1 MKSPENMN
9 EPEELGI
16 PTEPARSAIVM
27 LLARFRIYLTSIAM
41 LVVAVMMA
49 VAIYRLTSEVRYDEV
64 VTALKDTSWRA
75 IGLAVLFTA
84 LSFAA
89 LIYYDMNALDYI
101 GRRLPAVP
109 VAVTAF
115 SAYAIGN
122 TAGFGALSG
131 GAIRFRAYS
140 RLGLSPED
148 IARVI
153 AFVTFAFGL
162 GLLAVS
168 AMAALVTAP
177 RLAAITGM
185 EPDWLR
191 AGAVVVLAAL
201 ALLLFVG
208 RNGRRVE
215 IAGIRLRLPDTL
227 TSSRQFL
234 ITAFDLAVS
243 ATTLYVL
250 LPETNIGWPS
260 FFAIYAAAIGLG
272 VLSHV
277 PAGLGVF
284 EAVILGAL
292 GGSVSVDA
300 LLGSIVLYRMIYHVL
315 PLTIAIVS
323 IVFSEARALARH
335 PMAGEIATVATRI
348 SPPLLS
354 AFALMLGTMLIFSS
368 VTPTPDGDLDIVSQF
383 LPLPI
388 VEGAH
393 FLSSLLG
400 LALVIASRGLAQ
412 RLDGAWW
419 VALVSASLAFAFSFM
434 RALALGEATFLGLFV
449 VALAANGRRFR
460 RPASLF
466 NQVLSLPWIMA
477 MLVILAGAATILFLV
492 YRDVDYS
499 HQLWWQFEF
508 FGEAPRGLR
517 ALLGV
522 TILSLAVAIFSLLRP
537 AFHHPEP
544 LDAADLEK
552 AIAILDQSDN
562 ADANLVR
569 MGDKRVMFS
578 DSGKSFIMFAI
589 QGRSWI
595 ALGDPVGD
603 PSERAEM
610 IWRFVER
617 SRGAGGRAVF
627 YQVSPALLS
636 FCADAGLRAFKL
648 GEMAIVDLVH
658 FDLKGGRLAGLRQA
672 LNKGRR
678 DGMEFEIIE
687 TEEVMRVM
695 PDLRR
700 VSDGWLAHHNTR
712 EKGFSLGVFEE
723 GYVAS
728 LPVAVLRKE
737 GQIVA
742 FATIFRTAT
751 LKEGSVD
758 LMRFSPDA
766 PRGAMDF
773 LFVSLLEYL
782 KNAGYSTFNLGMAPL
797 SGMSKREV
805 APVWDR
811 IGGTLFEHGE
821 RFYNF
826 KGLRA
831 FKSKFHPHWQPRY
844 MAVSGG
850 TGVVLAL
857 MDVTLLISG
866 GVRGVVGK

>member
-1 MKSPENMN
+1 MTAHESSSTDAPHSNR
-9 EPEELGI
+9 LI
-16 PTEPARSAIVM
+16 AF
-27 LLARFRIYLTSIAM
+27 LARFRFYLTWLAM
-41 LVVAVMMA
+41 LLVFAMMA
-49 VAIYRLTSEVRYDEV
+49 VAVYKLTHEVRYDEV
-64 VTALKDTSWRA
+64 VDALAKTSWRA

-84 LSFAA
+84 LSFVA
-89 LIYYDMNALDYI
+89 LIYYDLNALDYI
-101 GRRLPAVP
+101 GRKLPVGP
-109 VAVTAF
+109 VAATAF

-168 AMAALVTAP
+168 SIAALVTAP
-177 RLAAITGM
+177 RLASIVGFDAYY
-185 EPDWLR
+185 LR
-191 AGAVVVLAAL
+191 LGAVAVLIVLGA
-201 ALLLFVG
+201 LLFVG
-208 RNGRRVE
+208 RNGRHVQIMR
-215 IAGIRLRLPDTL
+215 IRLRLPDTL

-234 ITAFDLAVS
+234 ITAADLAVS
-243 ATTLYVL
+243 ASVLYVL
-250 LPETNIGWPS
+250 LPQTNIGWPS
-260 FFAIYAAAIGLG
+260 FFAIYATAVGLG

-284 EAVILGAL
+284 EAVIIGAL
-292 GGSVSVDA
+292 GNAISLDI
-300 LLGSIVLYRMIYHVL
+300 LLGSLMLYRMIYHVL
-315 PLTIAIVS
+315 PLTIAIVMV
-323 IVFSEARALARH
+323 IVSEARALAKH
-335 PMAGEIATVATRI
+335 PVASDIGNVAIRL

-354 AFALMLGTMLIFSS
+354 AFALLLGTMLIFSS
-368 VTPTPDGDLDIVSQF
+368 VTPTPDTDLDILSGF
-383 LPLPI
+383 IPLSV
-388 VEGAH
+388 VESAH

-400 LALVIASRGLAQ
+400 LGLVIASRGLAQ

-419 VALVSASLAFAFSFM
+419 VALLCGVFGFLFSFL
-434 RALALGEATFLGLFV
+434 RAVALGEAAFLGFFV
-449 VALAANGRRFR
+449 VAMLLNRKRFQ

-466 NQVLSLPWIMA
+466 SQVLSTPWIMA
-477 MLVILAGAATILFLV
+477 IGIILAGATTILLFV

-522 TILSLAVAIFSLLRP
+522 SILSGAVAIFSLLRP
-537 AFHHPEP
+537 AFNRPDDVTAE
-544 LDAADLEK
+544 DIARAS
-552 AIAILDQSDN
+552 AIVDGQDN

-569 MGDKRVMFS
+569 MGDKHVMFS
-578 DSGKSFIMFAI
+578 DSGRSFIMYGI

-603 PSERAEM
+603 REETAEM

-617 SRGAGGRAVF
+617 ARDAGGRAVL

-636 FCADAGLRAFKL
+636 YCADAGLRAFKL
-648 GEMAIVDLVH
+648 GEMALVNLAT

-672 LNKGRR
+672 LNKGKR
-678 DGMEFEIIE
+678 DGMEFSIVEREKVPAI
-687 TEEVMRVM
+687 M
-695 PDLRR
+695 PELKA
-700 VSDGWLAHHNTR
+700 VSESWLAHHQTR
-712 EKGFSLGVFEE
+712 EKGFSLGAFDED
-723 GYVAS
+723 YVAAM
-728 LPVAVLRKE
+728 PVAIIRMGE
-737 GQIVA
+737 RIVA
-742 FATIFRTAT
+742 FATLFLTDTKVEA
-751 LKEGSVD
+751 SVD
-758 LMRFSPDA
+758 LMRFAPEA

-773 LFVSLLEYL
+773 LFVSLIEHLKTAEYQW
-782 KNAGYSTFNLGMAPL
+782 FNLGMAPL

-811 IGGTLFEHGE
+811 IGSTLFEHGE

-831 FKSKFHPHWQPRY
+831 FKSKFHPKWEPRY
-844 MAVSGG
+844 FAVAGG
-850 TGVVLAL
+850 TGAVLAL

>member
-1 MKSPENMN
+1 MTSS
-9 EPEELGI
+9 
-16 PTEPARSAIVM
+16 THQPAGLAARHPAIQYM
-27 LLARFRIYLTSIAM
+27 ARFRIYLTSIAM
-41 LVVAVMMA
+41 LVVFAMMA
-49 VAIYRLTSEVRYDEV
+49 FAVYKLTEEVRYDDV
-64 VTALKDTSWRA
+64 VQALTATSWTA
-75 IGLAVLFTA
+75 IGLAVVFTA
-84 LSFAA
+84 LSFAS
-89 LIYYDMNALDYI
+89 LIYYDLNALDYI
-101 GRRLPAVP
+101 GRKLPLAP
-109 VAVTAF
+109 VMATAF

-148 IARVI
+148 IGRVI

-168 AMAALVTAP
+168 AIASLITAP
-177 RLAAITGM
+177 RLAAIIGID
-185 EPDWLR
+185 PILLR
-191 AGAVVVLAAL
+191 AGAVVVLLLL
-201 ALLLFVG
+201 ASLLFVG
-208 RNGRRVE
+208 RNGRTIKLMRIQVK
-215 IAGIRLRLPDTL
+215 LPDTL

-234 ITAFDLAVS
+234 ITAFDVAVS
-243 ATTLYVL
+243 ASVLYVL
-250 LPETNIGWPS
+250 LPETHIGWLS
-260 FFAIYAAAIGLG
+260 FFTIFAAAIGLG
-272 VLSHV
+272 VVSHV

-284 EAVILGAL
+284 EAVMIGAL
-292 GGSVSVDA
+292 GNTISMDA
-300 LLGSIVLYRMIYHVL
+300 LLGSLVLYRVIYYVL
-315 PLTIAIVS
+315 PLTIAIVM
-323 IVFSEARALARH
+323 VAASEARALSRH
-335 PMAGEIATVATRI
+335 PLAGDIGNVAVRL

-368 VTPTPDGDLDIVSQF
+368 VTPTPDTNLNLLASL
-383 LPLPI
+383 LPLPV

-419 VALVSASLAFAFSFM
+419 VAVGAAMLAFVLAFL
-434 RALALGEATFLGLFV
+434 RAVALGEASLLAVFI
-449 VALAANGRRFR
+449 VAMIMNGGRFR

-466 NQVLSLPWIMA
+466 AQVLNLPWVMAIM
-477 MLVILAGAATILFLV
+477 VILAGATTILLFV

-508 FGEAPRGLR
+508 SGEAPRGLR

-522 TILSLAVAIFSLLRP
+522 SIFSIAVAAFSLLRP
-537 AFHHPEP
+537 AFRHPVP
-544 LDAADLEK
+544 LTPEELQK
-552 AIAILDQSDN
+552 AIAIVADQDN

-578 DSGKSFIMFAI
+578 DSGRSFIMYGI

-603 PSERAEM
+603 SEETAEM
-610 IWRFVER
+610 VWRFVER
-617 SRGAGGRAVF
+617 ARGAGGRAVF

-636 FCADAGLRAFKL
+636 YCADAGLRAFKL
-648 GEMAIVDLVH
+648 GEMALVDLTR
-658 FDLKGGRLAGLRQA
+658 FELTGSRLAGLRQA

-678 DGMEFEIIE
+678 EGMEFSILQPDAVIQA
-687 TEEVMRVM
+687 M
-695 PDLRR
+695 PELKAI
-700 VSDGWLAHHNTR
+700 SDGWLAHHETR
-712 EKGFSLGVFEE
+712 EKSFSLGAFEE
-723 GYVAS
+723 TYVAGQ
-728 LPVAVLRKE
+728 PVAVLHKE
-737 GQIVA
+737 GRMMA
-742 FATIFRTAT
+742 FATIFLTNTNA
-751 LKEGSVD
+751 EASVD
-758 LMRFSPDA
+758 LMRFAPDA

-773 LFVSLLEYL
+773 LFVSLLEQL
-782 KNAGYSTFNLGMAPL
+782 KNEGYRTFNLGMAPL
-797 SGMSKREV
+797 SGMSRREV

-831 FKSKFHPHWQPRY
+831 FKSKFHPQWQPRY

-850 TGVVLAL
+850 TGGVLAL
-857 MDVTLLISG
+857 MDVTLLIGG

>member
-1 MKSPENMN
+1 M
-9 EPEELGI
+9 
-16 PTEPARSAIVM
+16 V
-27 LLARFRIYLTSIAM
+27 LLARFRTYLTSLAM
-41 LVVAVMMA
+41 LLVAVMMA
-49 VAIYRLTSEVRYDEV
+49 VAVYRLTSEVRYDDV
-64 VTALKDTSWRA
+64 VNALKDTSWQA
-75 IGLAVLFTA
+75 IGLAIFFTA
-84 LSFAA
+84 LSFAS
-89 LIYYDMNALDYI
+89 LIYYDLNALDYI
-101 GRRLPAVP
+101 GRRLPVAP

-168 AMAALVTAP
+168 AIAALMTAP
-177 RLAAITGM
+177 RLATITGM
-185 EPDWLR
+185 DPEWLR
-191 AGAVVVLAAL
+191 AGATAVLIAL
-201 ALLLFVG
+201 ALLLFLG

-215 IAGIRLRLPDTL
+215 IVGIRLRLPDTL

-234 ITAFDLAVS
+234 ITAFDIAVS
-243 ATTLYVL
+243 ATVLYVL
-250 LPETNIGWPS
+250 LPPTNVGWPS

-292 GGSVSVDA
+292 GGQVSVDQ
-300 LLGSIVLYRMIYHVL
+300 LLGSVVLYRMIYHVL
-315 PLTIAIVS
+315 PLTIAIIS
-323 IVFSEARALARH
+323 IVFSEARAMAKHPLARE
-335 PMAGEIATVATRI
+335 MATVAGRV

-354 AFALMLGTMLIFSS
+354 AFALILGTMLILSS
-368 VTPTPDGDLDIVSQF
+368 VTPTPDGDLDIISKF
-383 LPLPI
+383 LPLPVI
-388 VEGAH
+388 EAAH
-393 FLSSLLG
+393 FFSSLLG
-400 LALVIASRGLAQ
+400 MALVISSRGLAQ

-419 VALVSASLAFAFSFM
+419 VALVSASCAFVFSFM

-449 VALAANGRRFR
+449 IALAANGRRFR
-460 RPASLF
+460 RPASLL

-477 MLVILAGAATILFLV
+477 ILVILAGAATILFLV

-499 HQLWWQFEF
+499 QDLWWQFEF
-508 FGEAPRGLR
+508 FNEAPRSLR
-517 ALLGV
+517 ALLGITLFSIAAV
-522 TILSLAVAIFSLLRP
+522 TFSLLRP

-544 LDAADLEK
+544 LAQEDLDK
-552 AIAILDQSDN
+552 AVAILNASDN

-578 DSGKSFIMFAI
+578 DSGRSFMMFAI

-595 ALGDPVGD
+595 ALGDPIGD

-610 IWRFVER
+610 IWRFVEN
-617 SRGAGGRAVF
+617 SRGAGGRAVL

-678 DGMEFEIIE
+678 DGLDFEIIE
-687 TEEVMRVM
+687 QADVAAALPE
-695 PDLRR
+695 LKR
-700 VSDGWLAHHNTR
+700 VSDSWLAHHNTR

-723 GYVAS
+723 SYVSS

-737 GQIVA
+737 GEIVA
-742 FATIFRTAT
+742 FATIFKTDT

-758 LMRFSPDA
+758 LMRFAPDA

>member
-1 MKSPENMN
+1 M
-9 EPEELGI
+9 
-16 PTEPARSAIVM
+16 IVQDNSSTDTQSGNRVVAF
-27 LLARFRIYLTSIAM
+27 LARFRFYLTWLAM
-41 LVVAVMMA
+41 LIVFGMMA
-49 VAIYRLTSEVRYDEV
+49 VAVYKLTNEVRYDEV
-64 VTALKDTSWRA
+64 VDALADTSWTA
-75 IGLAVLFTA
+75 IALAALFTA
-84 LSFAA
+84 LSFLS

-101 GRRLPAVP
+101 GKKLPFLP

-140 RLGLSPED
+140 RLGLTPED

-168 AMAALVTAP
+168 SLTALVTAP
-177 RLAAITGM
+177 RLATIMGLDATY
-185 EPDWLR
+185 LR
-191 AGAVVVLAAL
+191 IGAVAMLLLLAAL
-201 ALLLFVG
+201 LYAG
-208 RNGRRVE
+208 RNGRRVQ
-215 IAGIRLRLPDTL
+215 ILRIRLRLPDTL

-243 ATTLYVL
+243 ASVLYVL

-260 FFAIYAAAIGLG
+260 FFAIYATAVGLG

-284 EAVILGAL
+284 EAVIIGAL
-292 GGSVSVDA
+292 GNSISLDQ
-300 LLGSIVLYRMIYHVL
+300 LLGSLVLYRMVYHVL
-315 PLTIAIVS
+315 PLTIAIVM
-323 IVFSEARALARH
+323 IVFSEGRALTKH
-335 PMAGEIATVATRI
+335 PLAGDIGNVAIRL

-368 VTPTPDGDLDIVSQF
+368 VTPTPDTDLNILAGVI
-383 LPLPI
+383 PLPV

-393 FLSSLLG
+393 FFSSLLG
-400 LALVIASRGLAQ
+400 LGLVIASRGLAQ

-419 VALVSASLAFAFSFM
+419 VALACAVLGFFFSFL
-434 RALALGEATFLGLFV
+434 RAVALGEATFLAIFI
-449 VALAANGRRFR
+449 VAMLINAKRFQ

-466 NQVLSLPWIMA
+466 AQVLSLPWIMA
-477 MLVILAGAATILFLV
+477 IAVILAGAATILLFV

-499 HQLWWQFEF
+499 HQLWWEFEF

-522 TILSLAVAIFSLLRP
+522 SILSGAVAVFSLLRP
-537 AFHHPEP
+537 AFHRPADVTPDEVAK
-544 LDAADLEK
+544 AA
-552 AIAILDQSDN
+552 AIVDGQDN

-569 MGDKRVMFS
+569 MGDKHVMFS
-578 DSGKSFIMFAI
+578 DSGRSFIMYGI

-603 PSERAEM
+603 SDETAEM

-617 SRGAGGRAVF
+617 ARDAGGRAVL
-627 YQVSPALLS
+627 YQISPALLS

-648 GEMAIVDLVH
+648 GEMALVNLSS

-678 DGMEFEIIE
+678 DGMEFAIVDTADVPAI
-687 TEEVMRVM
+687 M
-695 PDLRR
+695 PELKE
-700 VSDGWLAHHNTR
+700 VSDSWLSHHQTR
-712 EKGFSLGVFEE
+712 EKGFSLGSFDES
-723 GYVAS
+723 YVAAM
-728 LPVAVLRKE
+728 PVAIIRMNGK
-737 GQIVA
+737 IVA
-742 FATIFRTAT
+742 FATLFLTQT
-751 LKEGSVD
+751 KVEGSVD
-758 LMRFSPDA
+758 LMRFAPEA

-773 LFVSLLEYL
+773 LFVSLIEDL
-782 KNAGYSTFNLGMAPL
+782 KNAGYQWFNLGMAPL
-797 SGMSKREV
+797 SGMSKRDV

-811 IGGTLFEHGE
+811 IGSTLFEHGE

-831 FKSKFHPHWQPRY
+831 FKSKFHPRWEPRY
-844 MAVSGG
+844 FAVAGG
-850 TGVVLAL
+850 TGAVLAL

>member
-1 MKSPENMN
+1 M
-9 EPEELGI
+9 
-16 PTEPARSAIVM
+16 IVQDNSSTDTPSSNR
-27 LLARFRIYLTSIAM
+27 LIAFLARFRFYLTWLVM
-41 LVVAVMMA
+41 LVVFGMMA
-49 VAIYRLTSEVRYDEV
+49 IAVYKLTNEVRYDEV
-64 VTALKDTSWRA
+64 VDALADTSWSA
-75 IGLAVLFTA
+75 IALAALFTV
-84 LSFAA
+84 LSFLS

-101 GRRLPAVP
+101 GKKLPFLP

-140 RLGLSPED
+140 RLGLTPED

-168 AMAALVTAP
+168 SLTALVTAP
-177 RLAAITGM
+177 RLASIMGLDASY
-185 EPDWLR
+185 LR
-191 AGAVVVLAAL
+191 IGAVVMLLLLAAL
-201 ALLLFVG
+201 LYIG
-208 RNGRRVE
+208 RNGRRVQ
-215 IAGIRLRLPDTL
+215 IMRIRLRLPDTL

-234 ITAFDLAVS
+234 ITAFDLAAS
-243 ATTLYVL
+243 ASVLYVL
-250 LPETNIGWPS
+250 LPQTNIGWPS
-260 FFAIYAAAIGLG
+260 FFAIYATAVGLG

-284 EAVILGAL
+284 EAVIIGAL
-292 GGSVSVDA
+292 GNSISLDQ
-300 LLGSIVLYRMIYHVL
+300 LLGSLVLYRMVYHVF
-315 PLTIAIVS
+315 PLTIAIVM
-323 IVFSEARALARH
+323 IVFSEARALSKH
-335 PMAGEIATVATRI
+335 PLAGDIGNVAIRL

-354 AFALMLGTMLIFSS
+354 AFALLLGTMLIFSS
-368 VTPTPDGDLDIVSQF
+368 VTPTPDTDLDILSGIV
-383 LPLPI
+383 PLTV

-400 LALVIASRGLAQ
+400 LGLVIASRGLAQ

-419 VALVSASLAFAFSFM
+419 VALACAVLGFLFSFL
-434 RALALGEATFLGLFV
+434 RAVALVEATFLAIFI
-449 VALAANGRRFR
+449 AAMLINARRFQ

-466 NQVLSLPWIMA
+466 SQVLSLPWIMA
-477 MLVILAGAATILFLV
+477 IAVILAGAATILLFV

-499 HQLWWQFEF
+499 HQLWWEFEF

-522 TILSLAVAIFSLLRP
+522 SILSGAVAVYSLLRP
-537 AFHHPEP
+537 AFNRPDDVTP
-544 LDAADLEK
+544 DDVAKAA
-552 AIAILDQSDN
+552 AIVDGQDN

-569 MGDKRVMFS
+569 MGDKHVMFS
-578 DSGKSFIMFAI
+578 DSGRSFIMYGI

-603 PSERAEM
+603 REETAEM

-617 SRGAGGRAVF
+617 ARDAGGRAVL
-627 YQVSPALLS
+627 YQISPALLS

-648 GEMAIVDLVH
+648 GEMALVNLTG

-678 DGMEFEIIE
+678 DGMEFAIVE
-687 TEEVMRVM
+687 TADVPAIM
-695 PDLRR
+695 PELKA
-700 VSDGWLAHHNTR
+700 VSDSWLAHHQTR
-712 EKGFSLGVFEE
+712 EKGFSLGAFDES
-723 GYVAS
+723 YVAAM
-728 LPVAVLRKE
+728 PVAIIRMNGK
-737 GQIVA
+737 IVA
-742 FATIFRTAT
+742 FATLFLTET
-751 LKEGSVD
+751 KVEGSVD
-758 LMRFSPDA
+758 LMRFAPEA

-773 LFVSLLEYL
+773 LFVSLIEDL
-782 KNAGYSTFNLGMAPL
+782 KNAGYQWFNLGMAPL

-811 IGGTLFEHGE
+811 IGSTLFEHGE

-831 FKSKFHPHWQPRY
+831 FKSKFHPRWEPRY
-844 MAVSGG
+844 FAVAGG
-850 TGVVLAL
+850 TGAVLAL

>member
-1 MKSPENMN
+1 M
-9 EPEELGI
+9 
-16 PTEPARSAIVM
+16 IVQDNSSTDTQSGNRVVAF
-27 LLARFRIYLTSIAM
+27 LARFRFYLTWLAM
-41 LVVAVMMA
+41 LIVFGMMA
-49 VAIYRLTSEVRYDEV
+49 VAVYKLTNEVRYDEV
-64 VTALKDTSWRA
+64 VDALADTSWTA
-75 IGLAVLFTA
+75 IALAALFTA
-84 LSFAA
+84 LSFLS

-101 GRRLPAVP
+101 GKKLPFLP

-140 RLGLSPED
+140 RLGLTPED

-168 AMAALVTAP
+168 SLTALVTAP
-177 RLAAITGM
+177 RLATIMGLDATY
-185 EPDWLR
+185 LR
-191 AGAVVVLAAL
+191 IGAVAMLLLLAAL
-201 ALLLFVG
+201 LYAG
-208 RNGRRVE
+208 RNGRRVQ
-215 IAGIRLRLPDTL
+215 ILRIRLRLPDTL

-243 ATTLYVL
+243 ASVLYVL

-260 FFAIYAAAIGLG
+260 FFAIYATAVGLG

-284 EAVILGAL
+284 EAVIIGAL
-292 GGSVSVDA
+292 GNSISLDQ
-300 LLGSIVLYRMIYHVL
+300 LLGSLVLYRMVYHVL
-315 PLTIAIVS
+315 PLTIAIVM
-323 IVFSEARALARH
+323 IVFSEGRALTKH
-335 PMAGEIATVATRI
+335 PLAGDIGNVAIRL

-368 VTPTPDGDLDIVSQF
+368 VTPTPDTDLNILAGVI
-383 LPLPI
+383 PLPV

-393 FLSSLLG
+393 FFSSLLG
-400 LALVIASRGLAQ
+400 LGLVIASRGLAQ

-419 VALVSASLAFAFSFM
+419 VALACAVLGFFFSFL
-434 RALALGEATFLGLFV
+434 RAVALGEATFLAIFI
-449 VALAANGRRFR
+449 VAMLINAKRFQ

-466 NQVLSLPWIMA
+466 AQVLSLPWIMA
-477 MLVILAGAATILFLV
+477 IAVILAGAATILLFV

-499 HQLWWQFEF
+499 HQLWWEFEF

-522 TILSLAVAIFSLLRP
+522 SILSGAVAVFSLLRP
-537 AFHHPEP
+537 AFHRPADVTPDEVAK
-544 LDAADLEK
+544 AA
-552 AIAILDQSDN
+552 AIVDGQDN

-569 MGDKRVMFS
+569 MGDKHVMFS
-578 DSGKSFIMFAI
+578 DSGRSFIMYGI

-603 PSERAEM
+603 SDETAEM

-617 SRGAGGRAVF
+617 ARDAGGRAVL
-627 YQVSPALLS
+627 YQISPALLS

-648 GEMAIVDLVH
+648 GEMALVNLSS

-678 DGMEFEIIE
+678 DGMEFAIVDTADVPAIMPELK
-687 TEEVMRVM
+687 EV
-695 PDLRR
+695 
-700 VSDGWLAHHNTR
+700 SESWLSHHQTR
-712 EKGFSLGVFEE
+712 EKGFSLGAFDES
-723 GYVAS
+723 YVAAM
-728 LPVAVLRKE
+728 PVAIIRMNGK
-737 GQIVA
+737 IVA
-742 FATIFRTAT
+742 FATLFLTQT
-751 LKEGSVD
+751 KVEGSVD
-758 LMRFSPDA
+758 LMRFAPEA

-773 LFVSLLEYL
+773 LFVSLIEDL
-782 KNAGYSTFNLGMAPL
+782 KNAGYQWFNLGMAPL
-797 SGMSKREV
+797 SGMSKRDV

-811 IGGTLFEHGE
+811 IGSTLFEHGE

-831 FKSKFHPHWQPRY
+831 FKSKFHPRWEPRY
-844 MAVSGG
+844 FAVAGG
-850 TGVVLAL
+850 TGAVLAL

>member
-1 MKSPENMN
+1 MTAHESSSPDTPHSN
-9 EPEELGI
+9 
-16 PTEPARSAIVM
+16 RM
-27 LLARFRIYLTSIAM
+27 LAFFARFRFYITWLAM
-41 LVVAVMMA
+41 LVVFAMMA
-49 VAIYRLTSEVRYDEV
+49 VAVYKLTNEVRYDEV
-64 VTALKDTSWRA
+64 VDALADTSWLA

-84 LSFAA
+84 LSFLA
-89 LIYYDMNALDYI
+89 LIYYDLNALEYI
-101 GRRLPAVP
+101 GRKLPFGP
-109 VAVTAF
+109 VAATAF

-140 RLGLSPED
+140 RLGLSPDD

-168 AMAALVTAP
+168 SIAALITAP
-177 RLAAITGM
+177 RLASIVGLDALY
-185 EPDWLR
+185 LR
-191 AGAVVVLAAL
+191 AGAVAVLIIL
-201 ALLLFVG
+201 GGLLYVG

-215 IAGIRLRLPDTL
+215 IMRIRLRLPDTL

-234 ITAFDLAVS
+234 ITAADLAVS
-243 ATTLYVL
+243 ASALYVL
-250 LPETNIGWPS
+250 LPDTNIGWPS
-260 FFAIYAAAIGLG
+260 FFAIYATAVGLG

-284 EAVILGAL
+284 EAVIIGAL
-292 GGSVSVDA
+292 GNTISLDA
-300 LLGSIVLYRMIYHVL
+300 LLGSLVLYRMVYHVL
-315 PLTIAIVS
+315 PLTIAIVMI
-323 IVFSEARALARH
+323 IVSEARALAKH
-335 PMAGEIATVATRI
+335 PVASDIGNVAIRL

-354 AFALMLGTMLIFSS
+354 AFALLLGTMLIFSS
-368 VTPTPDGDLDIVSQF
+368 VTPTPDTDLDILSGF
-383 LPLPI
+383 IPLPV
-388 VEGAH
+388 VESAH

-400 LALVIASRGLAQ
+400 LGLVIASRGLAQ

-419 VALVSASLAFAFSFM
+419 VALACGVLGFLFSFL
-434 RALALGEATFLGLFV
+434 RAVALGEASFLGFFV
-449 VALAANGRRFR
+449 VAMLLNRNRFQ

-466 NQVLSLPWIMA
+466 SQVLSTPWIMA
-477 MLVILAGAATILFLV
+477 IGIILAGATTILLFV

-522 TILSLAVAIFSLLRP
+522 SILSGAIAIFSLLRP
-537 AFHHPEP
+537 AFNRPE
-544 LDAADLEK
+544 DVTAEEIIK
-552 AIAILDQSDN
+552 ASAIVDGQDN

-569 MGDKRVMFS
+569 MGDKHVMFS
-578 DSGKSFIMFAI
+578 DSGKSFIMYGI

-603 PSERAEM
+603 SEETAEM

-617 SRGAGGRAVF
+617 ARDAGGRAVL

-648 GEMAIVDLVH
+648 GEMAMVNLST

-672 LNKGRR
+672 LNKGKR
-678 DGMEFEIIE
+678 DGMEFAIVEKADVPAI
-687 TEEVMRVM
+687 M
-695 PDLRR
+695 PELKA
-700 VSDGWLAHHNTR
+700 VSDAWLSHHETR
-712 EKGFSLGVFEE
+712 EKGFSLGAFDEA
-723 GYVAS
+723 YVS
-728 LPVAVLRKE
+728 SMPVAIIRMGE
-737 GQIVA
+737 RIVA
-742 FATIFRTAT
+742 FATLFLTET
-751 LKEGSVD
+751 KVEGSVD
-758 LMRFSPDA
+758 LMRFAPEA

-773 LFVSLLEYL
+773 LFVSLIEHLKIAEYQW
-782 KNAGYSTFNLGMAPL
+782 FNLGMAPL

-811 IGGTLFEHGE
+811 IGSTLFEHGE

-831 FKSKFHPHWQPRY
+831 FKSKFHPRWEPRY
-844 MAVSGG
+844 FAVAGG
-850 TGVVLAL
+850 TGAVLAL